1 MNEYYIMLVVIFIII
16 IIIIL
21 FIFMYMFIFISTN
34 LKYQMCNAIKK
45 INKSSLINIINFL
58 IFYL

>member
-1 MNEYYIMLVVIFIII
+1 MDKYYIMLVVIFIII
-16 IIIIL
+16 L
-21 FIFMYMFIFISTN
+21 FNLLFIFISTN